1 MKLKGLLLCGGRSS
15 RLGLDKSLL
24 EIDGQQV
31 YNRWIEYF
39 TSFQINLYISCKP
52 EQVSNY
58 NHHLIIVDKHDQLG
72 PLSGLVAAIHNDA
85 SCHWFIVSVDL
96 LYITKN
102 DINYLLSKYKKEY
115 FACCF
120 QDAHSIIY
128 PLFSLISPS
137 MHTYIQEHL
146 LLPNPSIK
154 KILSHPNVQKLHALF
169 DNSLVSINTSMDL
182 KNYLHFLDQIQGE

>member
-39 TSFQINLYISCKP
+39 TSFQIDLYISCKP

-120 QDAHSIIY
+120 QDANSIIY
-128 PLFSLISPS
+128 PLFSLIS
-137 MHTYIQEHL
+137 L
-146 LLPNPSIK
+146 
-154 KILSHPNVQKLHALF
+154 
-169 DNSLVSINTSMDL
+169 
-182 KNYLHFLDQIQGE
+182 